1 MNWQHLIDI
10 AQLLAGQGALV
21 TRGRPRQMML
31 KKAIS
36 AAYYAMFHA
45 LCYSNANVLIGS
57 TARAARL
64 PAWTR
69 TYRAL
74 DHGAARDRLLQRNS
88 SVSPAVQSFGTA
100 FSVLQSNRNKADYDP
115 NSRFHRGHAV
125 SLIDRSEDAIQA
137 FLSSGESERRE
148 LAAAILMRGR

>member
-10 AQLLAGQGALV
+10 ARLLAGQGALV

-36 AAYYAMFHA
+36 VAYYAMFHA
-45 LCYSNANVLIGS
+45 LCYSNANALIGS
-57 TARAARL
+57 SARAARL

-74 DHGAARDRLLQRNS
+74 DHGAAKERLLQHRS
-88 SVSPAVQSFGTA
+88 GASPGVQNFGTA
-100 FSVLQSNRNKADYDP
+100 FGVLQANRHRADYDP
-115 NSRFHRGHAV
+115 NARFYRIHAV
-125 SLIDRSEDAIQA
+125 SLIDRAENAIQA
-137 FLSSGESERRE
+137 LLSTGELERLE
-148 LAAAILMRGR
+148 LAAAVLLRGR

>member
-10 AQLLAGQGALV
+10 ARLLAGQGALV

-36 AAYYAMFHA
+36 VAYYAMFHA

-57 TARAARL
+57 STRAART
-64 PAWTR
+64 PGWTR

-74 DHGAARDRLLQRNS
+74 DHGAAKERLMQHRS
-88 SVSPAVQSFGTA
+88 GASPGVQDFGTA
-100 FSVLQSNRNKADYDP
+100 FSVLQGNRHRADYDP
-115 NSRFHRGHAV
+115 NARFDRRHAV
-125 SLIDRSEDAIQA
+125 ALIDRAEGAIQA
-137 FLSSGESERRE
+137 LLSASDSERRE
-148 LAAAILMRGR
+148 LAAAILLRSR